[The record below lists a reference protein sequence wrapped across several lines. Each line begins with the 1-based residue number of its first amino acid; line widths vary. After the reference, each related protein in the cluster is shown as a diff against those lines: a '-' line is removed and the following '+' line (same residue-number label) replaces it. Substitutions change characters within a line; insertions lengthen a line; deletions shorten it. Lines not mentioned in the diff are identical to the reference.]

1 MATSFQSNQQA
12 SLYSLSTSAISK
24 PCSTNAETRQKQL
37 HLLALTSVACSRAH
51 ELEGYLFGTKVCPS
65 QYEDHN
71 LRGEDPGEVR
81 QVNPSFVVWKKTDQ
95 SLMSWLLNSI
105 SEAMFGHVV
114 VSHEVRS
121 TFEKLFTTQSKAC
134 TLQLRF

>member
-1 MATSFQSNQQA
+1 M
-12 SLYSLSTSAISK
+12 
-24 PCSTNAETRQKQL
+24 
-37 HLLALTSVACSRAH
+37 
-51 ELEGYLFGTKVCPS
+51 
-65 QYEDHN
+65 
-71 LRGEDPGEVR
+71 RGEDPGEVR